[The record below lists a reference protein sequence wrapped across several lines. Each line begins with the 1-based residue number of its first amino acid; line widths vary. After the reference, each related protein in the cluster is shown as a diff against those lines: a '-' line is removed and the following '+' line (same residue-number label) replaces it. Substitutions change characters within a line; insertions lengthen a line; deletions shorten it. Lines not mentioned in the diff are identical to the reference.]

1 MIVSLLTTIKGS
13 FLSPQ
18 QALSLQALSHL
29 ILIIAPWGA
38 PGVLSYCAA
47 TSEPLIL
54 KLQEQALMVS
64 VATDEEGFLAVP
76 KQGTGSP
83 RPPNSILQTTLTALN
98 PLQPLF

>member
-64 VATDEEGFLAVP
+64 VATDEGFLAVP